1 MKKLKNDHL
10 KVVNHRALLACGLLN
25 VRLSRSSLQT
35 HPQNWFEWRQSHLFE
50 ELIQTCEHVF
60 QFSEKAIGRFLR
72 YFYVVIQIFPWWVM
86 EWQDW
91 GVNSDKI
98 NGILEIW
105 NFDQMSLSLVDSD
118 QWFTSFLWNIQPQV
132 NSTALRLQVETDQNK
147 LSCW

>member
-1 MKKLKNDHL
+1 
-10 KVVNHRALLACGLLN
+10 
-25 VRLSRSSLQT
+25 
-35 HPQNWFEWRQSHLFE
+35 
-50 ELIQTCEHVF
+50 
-60 QFSEKAIGRFLR
+60 
-72 YFYVVIQIFPWWVM
+72 M

-147 LSCW
+147 LSC